1 MAVESTA
8 LIDVGVLFAAVALAG
23 LLANR
28 IGQSVIPFYIVI
40 GMALSPYVLG
50 RIDFP
55 ALLGTDLVPHGAELA
70 LVETDFIHLGAELG
84 IVLLLFFLGLEFN
97 LDRLLAAKERIGR
110 AGTWDLAINFGI
122 GLVLGYAIFG
132 SFLPAFLTAGV
143 VYISSSAIITKSL
156 IDLGWIANDEADP
169 MLGTLV
175 YEDLFIAVYL
185 AIASALVLG
194 GGDVVEA
201 AGQIGIAIAF
211 ILILL
216 LLVYL
221 GTAWFQ
227 RSLETDSHEFVVL
240 RALGITVLISGAA
253 LALGVSEA
261 VAAFFVGMAFSSTGH
276 VHELENLLEPLR
288 DTFAAVFFFWIG
300 LITDPTLF
308 LDVLGLIALAVMLTA
323 PSKLLSGYIGGRVY
337 DLDER
342 RSLRVGLGMT
352 TRGEFSLIIASI
364 ALAGAGTGLA
374 QGTAETIYA
383 FAVGYVLFMSILGTT
398 LMQYSDRIEDV
409 VVPRLE
415 ARSDLAARSSGD

>member
-1 MAVESTA
+1 MAGETA
-8 LIDVGVLFAAVALAG
+8 LLDVGVLFAAVALAG

-28 IGQSVIPFYIVI
+28 INQSVIPFYIVI
-40 GMALSPYVLG
+40 GMVLGEYVLG

-70 LVETDFIHLGAELG
+70 LLETDFIYVGAELG

-97 LDRLLAAKERIGR
+97 LDRLIAAKEQIGK
-110 AGTWDLAINFGI
+110 AGTVDLVINFGA
-122 GLVLGYAIFG
+122 GLVLGYVLFG

-156 IDLGWIANDEADP
+156 IDLGWIANDESNP

-194 GGDVVEA
+194 GGDVGEA
-201 AGQIGIAIAF
+201 LGQIGIAVGF
-211 ILILL
+211 IIVLL

-227 RSLETDSHEFVVL
+227 RSLETDSNEFTVL

-253 LALGVSEA
+253 LSLGVSEA
-261 VAAFFVGMAFSSTGH
+261 VAAFFVGMAFSSTAH
-276 VHELENLLEPLR
+276 VHDLENLLEPLR

-308 LDVLGLIALAVMLTA
+308 LDVLWLIAAAVLLTT
-323 PSKLLSGYIGGRVY
+323 PTKLVSGYLGGRIY

-364 ALAGAGTGLA
+364 ALAGAGIGLA
-374 QGTAETIYA
+374 EGVADDIYA

-398 LMQYSDRIEDV
+398 LMQYSDRIEAA
-409 VVPRLE
+409 VVPLLE
-415 ARSDLAARSSGD
+415 GDSEPSAHPSDD